1 MATNHFV
8 VETDPTFEDVRFL
21 EDRLYAYNE
30 VCHLMVTPGQYAGP
44 Q

>member
-1 MATNHFV
+1 MDTAPFV
-8 VETDPTFEDVRFL
+8 VETDPSFDDVRFL